1 MSFLSF
7 VSGARVISKAS
18 SIYDGRTCII
28 FMGENGGYSDI
39 NELIKQQEEIL
50 EACGNPEFYL
60 IISTTSGSNESR
72 TALREALSERWG
84 DRYINMG
91 DELNSSKTSYQLAG
105 YSNEVI
111 STVASNILN
120 GTVSSLLIKDSCHP
134 NAVGYAVIGNII
146 FERLFDLGMFDGIFD
161 YYDSLVA

>member
-1 MSFLSF
+1 
-7 VSGARVISKAS
+7 
-18 SIYDGRTCII
+18 
-28 FMGENGGYSDI
+28 MGENGGYASID
-39 NELIKQQEEIL
+39 ELIKQQEEIL

-72 TALREALSERWG
+72 TALRKALSERWG

-146 FERLFDLGMFDGIFD
+146 FERLFEIGAFDALYD
-161 YYDSLVA
+161 YYDSFNS